1 MKSPERK
8 WLDNPE
14 TSSTKIR
21 HVTNHSMG
29 KPYDL
34 DNLASS
40 AESSLRV
47 QLMVQYK
54 KHPLL

>member
-8 WLDNPE
+8 WLGNPGTCGTE
-14 TSSTKIR
+14 LR
-21 HVTNHSMG
+21 RVTNHSMG

-40 AESSLRV
+40 AESDLCV

-54 KHPLL
+54 KYPLL